1 MRNPLQ
7 EQLLKAGLVKKG
19 QVAQVEREQARR
31 RQGKAPAGPDPA
43 QVDARRLQAEKAER
57 DRALAAGRNAQAR
70 QAELRSHAR
79 QIVDSHRIA
88 GAGDSPY
95 RFVDTGVIREIGVD
109 AAQRGQLARGAL
121 VVVRDG
127 DGHALL
133 PRAAADKVRAR
144 DAGLVVVDH
153 GQADTGPAPGE
164 DMDPYYRQFQ
174 VPDDLVW

>member
-31 RQGKAPAGPDPA
+31 RQGKTPAGPDPTR
-43 QVDARRLQAEKAER
+43 VDARRLQAEKAER
-57 DRALAAGRNAQAR
+57 DRALAAERNAQAR
-70 QAELRSHAR
+70 QAELHAQAR
-79 QIVDSHRIA
+79 QIVAAHRVA
-88 GAGDSPY
+88 GSGDSAY
-95 RFVDTGVIREIGVD
+95 HFTDGGTIRSLAVD

-121 VVVRDG
+121 VIVRDG

-133 PRAAADKVRAR
+133 PRAAADRVRER
-144 DAGLVVVDH
+144 DAGLLVVDH
-153 GQADTGPAPGE
+153 GHGDTAADDPG
-164 DMDPYYRQFQ
+164 MDEHYRRFQ

>member
-31 RQGKAPAGPDPA
+31 RQGKTPAAPDPA
-43 QVDARRLQAEKAER
+43 QADARRRQAEKAER
-57 DRALAAGRNAQAR
+57 DRALAAERNAQAR
-70 QAELRSHAR
+70 QAELRAQAR
-79 QIVDSHRIA
+79 QIVAAHRLA
-88 GAGDSPY
+88 GNGDSAY
-95 RFVDTGVIREIGVD
+95 HFADGGVIRSLAVD
-109 AAQRGQLARGAL
+109 AAQRGQLARGTL

-133 PRAAADKVRAR
+133 PRAAAERVRER
-144 DAGLVVVDH
+144 DPALLVVDH
-153 GQADTGPAPGE
+153 GRADAAAPDDP
-164 DMDPYYRQFQ
+164 DMDEHYRRFP